1 MQQACLKFNGIYKNK
16 AKHDSVACMNNKKIC
31 IAQLL
36 VAMNNICVDEKD
48 ATMEKA
54 LFKLY
59 SLWHL
64 FQNISV
70 KSFVYCKLMHISFK
84 AFD

>member
-1 MQQACLKFNGIYKNK
+1 MESIKVKQNTAHI
-16 AKHDSVACMNNKKIC
+16 VCMNNKKIC